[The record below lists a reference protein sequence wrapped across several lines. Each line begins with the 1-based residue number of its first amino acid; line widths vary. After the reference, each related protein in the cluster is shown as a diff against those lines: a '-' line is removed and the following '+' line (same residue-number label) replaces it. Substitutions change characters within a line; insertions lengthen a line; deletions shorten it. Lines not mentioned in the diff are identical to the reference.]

1 MDTNGDGGHGVES
14 ESSLDEIED
23 TLALVSKEINRRL
36 SAGRV
41 RDIADGTLFRYHQD
55 LTKWAERHKKEEE
68 SAQVAFNLLD
78 QIDFLPTARA
88 TELLEEEIKIK
99 EKELKLHRKKLKE
112 LAEQAQ
118 S

>member
-1 MDTNGDGGHGVES
+1 MDTNGAGGHGEEL
-14 ESSLDEIED
+14 ESSEVED

-55 LTKWAERHKKEEE
+55 LTKWAERHKKEEQE
-68 SAQVAFNLLD
+68 AAVAFNLLD
-78 QIDFLPTARA
+78 QIDFLPRDRA
-88 TELLEEEIKIK
+88 IELLEEEVKIK

-112 LAEQAQ
+112 LANATTA
-118 S
+118 